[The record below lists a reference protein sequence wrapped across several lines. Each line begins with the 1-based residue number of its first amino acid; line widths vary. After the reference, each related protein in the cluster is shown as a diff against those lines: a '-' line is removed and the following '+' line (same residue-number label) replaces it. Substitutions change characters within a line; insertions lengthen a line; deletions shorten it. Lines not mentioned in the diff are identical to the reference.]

1 MFDTQ
6 IISKCIIDKNVT
18 FLGVYIYIYIV
29 FLLYVHSYSLVH
41 SHSDITLQ
49 YSFRVQRYRHG

>member
-18 FLGVYIYIYIV
+18 FLGVYIYIV

-49 YSFRVQRYRHG
+49 YSFRVPRYRHG